1 MLKQLKSSL
10 LKCLLL
16 IGLAAPAMAQGDT
29 PVEVVRDTSRQVL
42 DTLRKE
48 NANNS
53 IKVREQ
59 VEALVLP
66 KFDFKRMTALAVGM
80 GWRQADPTQQTAL
93 TEQFQSLLVRSYTT
107 TMTRFKNAQVE
118 INPNPIYTSDGHEAV
133 VKSQVS
139 LAGANSS
146 SGNSQPVAID
156 YTFYKTTQG
165 WKVFNVTVEGA
176 SLITAYRNN
185 FSEEIRKGGVDGLI
199 KTLKAKN
206 ASFTNTKS
214 SGT

>member
-10 LKCLLL
+10 LKSLLL
-16 IGLAAPAMAQGDT
+16 VGLAAPALAQSDS
-29 PVEVVRDTSRQVL
+29 PVDLVRDTSRQVL
-42 DTLRKE
+42 DTLRKD
-48 NANNS
+48 NGSNTA
-53 IKVREQ
+53 KVREQ

-80 GWRQADPTQQTAL
+80 GWRQADPAQQTAL

-118 INPNPIYTSDGHEAV
+118 INPNPVYTSDGREAV

-139 LAGANSS
+139 LSNAA
-146 SGNSQPVAID
+146 SGGGNQPVEID
-156 YTFYKTTQG
+156 YTFYKTNQG
-165 WKVFNVTVEGA
+165 WKVFNVAVEGA

-206 ASFTNTKS
+206 ASFTNKS

>member
-16 IGLAAPAMAQGDT
+16 VGLAAPALAQNDS
-29 PVEVVRDTSRQVL
+29 PVDLVRDTSRQVL
-42 DTLRKE
+42 DTLRKD
-48 NANNS
+48 NGSNTA
-53 IKVREQ
+53 KVREQ

-80 GWRQADPTQQTAL
+80 GWRQADPAQQAAL

-118 INPNPIYTSDGHEAV
+118 INPNPVYTSDGREAV
-133 VKSQVS
+133 VKSQVT
-139 LAGANSS
+139 LANSS
-146 SGNSQPVAID
+146 SGSNQPVEID
-156 YTFYKTTQG
+156 YTFYKTGQG
-165 WKVFNVTVEGA
+165 WKVFNVAVEGA

-206 ASFTNTKS
+206 ASFTNKS